1 MWVPNLL
8 SRVGSCY
15 VERGARSQ
23 KRFIANLFFHIQMP
37 TESNLKHTVELQKL
51 EEEVI
56 DQEDEDPLGAS
67 PDDSPKSLG
76 MGLQSCSRLV
86 FY

>member
-1 MWVPNLL
+1 
-8 SRVGSCY
+8 
-15 VERGARSQ
+15 
-23 KRFIANLFFHIQMP
+23 MP

-86 FY
+86 FYW